1 MKKQEIIDLLTKNYS
16 SFVTYINELTA
27 EEFTFAYQ
35 EKWSAGQQ
43 LAHIVLCVKPLIKV
57 YGMDKAMIAQNFG
70 LSNRQS
76 VTDNALLNSYNE
88 KLNGVYK
95 TADRYIPEPV
105 LLNQRQ
111 DLTESLTKLIQNLCV
126 SIENFTEEELDTLSI
141 PHPLLGN
148 LTLREMLYNAIHHV
162 EHHQEATKQ
171 NLENY
176 MS

>member
-16 SFVTYINELTA
+16 LFVTYINELTSK
-27 EEFTFAYQ
+27 EFEFAYQ
-35 EKWSAGQQ
+35 EKWTAGQQ
-43 LAHIVLCVKPLIKV
+43 LAHIVLCVKPLLKV

-76 VTDNALLNSYNE
+76 VTDIALLDSYNE
-88 KLNGVYK
+88 KLNGTYK

-105 LLNQRQ
+105 LINQRQ
-111 DLTESLTKLIQNLCV
+111 DLTENLTKLIQSLCV
-126 SIENFTEEELDTLSI
+126 NIASFTETELDSLLI

-162 EHHQEATKQ
+162 EHHQEATKN
-171 NLENY
+171 NLKNA
-176 MS
+176 